1 MVGSVW
7 GLMSIGDVVLGNTQ
21 LMLLECAVDGPVM
34 KLLVEYGP
42 VITVFVVNNRGMKA
56 FAWNGPVMNVF
67 LNNSPDVLIWA
78 MNGPVM
84 NGFVNNS
91 PDALFGQ

>member
-1 MVGSVW
+1 MAGSVW
-7 GLMSIGDVVLGNTQ
+7 DLMSIGDVVLGDTQ

-42 VITVFVVNNRGMKA
+42 VITVCVVNNCGMKA
-56 FAWNGPVMNVF
+56 FARNGPVMNVF
-67 LNNSPDVLIWA
+67 VNNSPDALIWA

-84 NGFVNNS
+84 NV
-91 PDALFGQ
+91 FGEKLL